1 MKRTWSSGS
10 WGERFTR
17 TPPWSLTL
25 DGHSISMTAHGN
37 SATAPVMAS
46 EHITIRKGF
55 IWSAVVIGLPGKPRM
70 ELDGIPNAEAEEMIQ
85 VLAAARA
92 DYVKHLKVQEQI
104 RTFDASVKPMTSWCA
119 KLLADAKAELTHRGW
134 LAHRFGERWR
144 RSKPSSELDGLLN
157 EPEIIEHLA
166 RCSAAT
172 QNAVRLWRR
181 DLFEFATSVNQRH
194 VESELVACKD
204 FFDRVEKSPLTDE
217 QARAVVCFDDRVQ
230 VIASAGSGKTSTMVA
245 KAGYAL
251 HRKLVAA
258 DKILMV
264 AFNKD
269 AADELQARVR
279 DRLAPLGFPAD
290 AIVART
296 FHGFGLDII
305 GHATGKRPMVASWVD
320 SGRDIEHLSALVDS
334 LKDRN
339 LMFRTQWDLFRIVFG
354 RDLPSL
360 DKEESEPEDWDRD
373 TKTAGFRTLRN
384 EVVKSHGERLLAN
397 WLYYN
402 GVDYHYEAPYE
413 IDTADAQHRQY
424 NPDFYYPAIKAYH
437 EHWALDRNGHPP
449 KEFTNYLQGMAWKR
463 ATHTEHGTTLLE
475 TTTAGLWS
483 GEAFTYL
490 ERELT
495 SRGIRLDPNPDRPAV
510 GQPPID
516 DRGLVQLFRT
526 FLVHAKSNRL
536 TDRELAARLEAAPL
550 DRFRYRHHMFLSLF
564 ARVRAAWEN
573 SLAEAAAI
581 DFEDMLV
588 RAADHVE
595 AGDWVSPFE
604 LVMVDEFQDASQA
617 RARLVRALVAKPE
630 QRLFAVGDD
639 WQSINR
645 FAGADISV
653 MTAFERWF
661 GASQVFRL
669 ERTFRCPQS
678 LCDVSSL
685 FVQQNPNQ
693 IRKAVRSDAPDQP
706 PTVRVVQ
713 VADDDRIASVLLAHL
728 RDIHAGVAD
737 GSIPKG
743 KNGKVSVLV
752 LGRYRRDAAYLG
764 RWNHLEDRLDVRFL
778 TMHGSKGLEADYVI
792 LPRVASGRGAF
803 PSQRQDDPVMLLAMP
818 DGDDFPHAEE
828 RRLFYVALTRARRSV
843 LLITVEHRLSPF
855 VVELVRDHRLEPI
868 AVDGTPTHTQVCPK
882 CSEGVLVPRTGPHGS
897 FMGCSR
903 FPACRNTVN
912 SRSARGPRSV
922 TTGAWNRGR

>member
-1 MKRTWSSGS
+1 MHPVPI
-10 WGERFTR
+10 EVVDN
-17 TPPWSLTL
+17 L
-25 DGHSISMTAHGN
+25 SIREG
-37 SATAPVMAS
+37 V
-46 EHITIRKGF
+46 
-55 IWSAVVIGLPGKPRM
+55 IWSAVIFDFPEQSNF
-70 ELDGIPNAEAEEMIQ
+70 ELDGIPNSEAREMLQLLREALKAHQRAERIKQSLGRFEVAIVHAVKWHEDVKVAMWDRLERYGWINTAFVTRWEE
-85 VLAAARA
+85 R
-92 DYVKHLKVQEQI
+92 
-104 RTFDASVKPMTSWCA
+104 KPKSDLRE
-119 KLLADAKAELTHRGW
+119 LLR
-134 LAHRFGERWR
+134 
-144 RSKPSSELDGLLN
+144 
-157 EPEIIEHLA
+157 EP
-166 RCSAAT
+166 
-172 QNAVRLWRR
+172 
-181 DLFEFATSVNQRH
+181 
-194 VESELVACKD
+194 ELVAHLATFPEEARHAVKAWQGVLHIGVAAAND
-204 FFDRVEKSPLTDE
+204 AFLKFRIKEDADYLSRVEKTALTEE

-269 AADELQARVR
+269 AADELQTRVR
-279 DRLAPLGFPAD
+279 ERLSPLGFPAD

-305 GHATGKRPMVASWVD
+305 GHATGKKPTVASWVE
-320 SGRDIEHLSALVDS
+320 SGRDIEHLSALVDD
-334 LKDRN
+334 LKDRDAA
-339 LMFRTQWDLFRIVFG
+339 FRTQWDLFRIVFG
-354 RDLPSL
+354 CDLPSL
-360 DKEESEPEDWDRD
+360 DKEHSDPEDWDRD
-373 TKTAGFRTLRN
+373 TRTVGFRTLRN

-397 WLYYN
+397 WLFYN
-402 GVDYHYEAPYE
+402 GVDYLYEPPYE

-424 NPDFYYPAIKAYH
+424 KPDFYYPAINAYH
-437 EHWALDRNGHPP
+437 EHWALDRNDQPP
-449 KEFTNYLQGMAWKR
+449 KEFTNYLQDMAWKR
-463 ATHTEHGTTLLE
+463 AKHAEHGTTLLE

-483 GEAFTYL
+483 GEAFAYL

-495 SRGIRLDPNPDRPAV
+495 SRGVRLDPNPDRPTV

-516 DRGLVQLFRT
+516 HRGLVQLFRT

-536 TDRELAARLEAAPL
+536 TNEGLQQRLASAPL
-550 DRFRYRHHMFLSLF
+550 DRFRYRHHLFLALF
-564 ARVRAAWEN
+564 ERLRAAWEN
-573 SLAEAAAI
+573 SLVEAGAI

-588 RAADHVE
+588 RAADHLE

-661 GASQVFRL
+661 GASQIFRL

-678 LCDVSSL
+678 LCDVSSH

-693 IRKAVRSDAPDQP
+693 LRKAVRSDALDQP

-713 VADDDRIASVLLAHL
+713 VPDDDRIASVVLARL
-728 RDIHAGVAD
+728 REIHAGVTD

-792 LPRVASGRGAF
+792 LPRVASGRSAF
-803 PSQRQDDPVMLLAMP
+803 PSRRQDDPVMLLAMP

-828 RRLFYVALTRARRSV
+828 RRLFYVALTRACRSV
-843 LLITVEHRLSPF
+843 LLITVEHRFSPF
-855 VVELVRDHRLEPI
+855 VVELVRDHRLEPV

-903 FPACRNTVN
+903 FPACTKTVD
-912 SRSARGPRSV
+912 SRRTRDK
-922 TTGAWNRGR
+922 